1 MHRRRLP
8 SRVARVRLVFTDERE
23 DVDAKSSRREVTR
36 TCALLFT
43 IVFLGCGGKSAKDA
57 GPISQAGAA
66 AGIGGTSGS
75 GGAELAGGG
84 EKGGSGGSGT
94 GVAEATGS
102 VDAFGACRGG
112 LDYFISIGGDLP
124 PSTVTSSCTDDAKV
138 TMVPTYNELH
148 GLDPAED
155 RAPALVGCNGTERL
169 EVWRFSPNEE
179 LSTAGYYASP
189 DGTTYSTC
197 GTSRPVRAPPGCS
210 PLGWLEV
217 TPRADD
223 SSVLEGSYA
232 ITLFGESGKS
242 YAVNGSFRVCAYLE

>member
-1 MHRRRLP
+1 ME
-8 SRVARVRLVFTDERE
+8 AN
-23 DVDAKSSRREVTR
+23 SSRREATR
-36 TCALLFT
+36 TGALLFT
-43 IVFLGCGGKSAKDA
+43 IVFLGCGGKSVKDA
-57 GPISQAGAA
+57 GPISEAGAA

-75 GGAELAGGG
+75 GGAERAGGG
-84 EKGGSGGSGT
+84 GKGGSGVSGT
-94 GVAEATGS
+94 ATAGATDS

-124 PSTVTSSCTDDAKV
+124 PSTVTSSCTEDAKV
-138 TMVPTYNELH
+138 TLVPTYNELH
-148 GLDPAED
+148 GLDPADE

-169 EVWRFSPNEE
+169 EVWRFPPGEE

-197 GTSRPVRAPPGCS
+197 GTSRPVHAPAGC

-232 ITLFGESGKS
+232 ITLFDESRKS
-242 YAVNGSFRVCAYLE
+242 YEVSGNFRVCAYLE